1 MMYERRAI
9 IIVKL
14 DADELVAVEV
24 RFAWR
29 ATKYFTQPV

>member
-1 MMYERRAI
+1 MMYEHRA
-9 IIVKL
+9 IVKL
-14 DADELVAVEV
+14 DADELVVVEV